1 MMSMQQEAKQET
13 IRESI
18 HIDRTQNR
26 LVVKLPFLCDLSDK
40 LKDNTKAATKRL
52 ENVMRKY

>member
-1 MMSMQQEAKQET
+1 MMSMRQEAKQEK

-26 LVVKLPFLCDLSDK
+26 LIAKLPFF
-40 LKDNTKAATKRL
+40 
-52 ENVMRKY
+52 V